1 MVKLG
6 ACVTVFASEEELI
19 KSNEV
24 EEADA
29 VIANHRTL
37 QIDFLN
43 RCKKLRWIHVPHVGI
58 ERLPYSISKKET

>member
-1 MVKLG
+1 MKILTTFKPSKEVIAEMVKLG

-29 VIANHRTL
+29 VIAN
-37 QIDFLN
+37 
-43 RCKKLRWIHVPHVGI
+43 
-58 ERLPYSISKKET
+58 